1 MKICTITCHDVYNV
15 GASLQAYALQTYLK
29 LLGHDV
35 KIIDYK
41 PDYLSKHY
49 RLDIVGNPKYDKPFL
64 KQAYLLAKLPGRL
77 HMLPRKKAFDS
88 FTAKY
93 LDLTKRY
100 TSNEELKKEPP
111 EADAFFAG
119 SDQIWNPLFPNGK
132 DPAFYLDFVQQGV
145 RASYAA
151 SFAVDEFPQELREV
165 TAQYLKRFDHIAVR
179 EKSGLSVLK
188 TLGITNAVTVL
199 DPVFLLDRAQWGAMA
214 ERPEGCEAPYLLVYD
229 FDNSPAV
236 RKLAGRIAAERGLH
250 IYSVFKI
257 PYAERCFPLCGPEN
271 FLGLVQGADFVL
283 SNSFHATAFSVI
295 FEREFAVVERTEKIN
310 TRMRDFTTMLGLS
323 DHMVTTETEIP
334 AGTDWTA
341 VRRCL
346 KDEIDHAKAYID
358 EVLRDVER

>member
-1 MKICTITCHDVYNV
+1 M
-15 GASLQAYALQTYLK
+15 
-29 LLGHDV
+29 
-35 KIIDYK
+35 
-41 PDYLSKHY
+41 
-49 RLDIVGNPKYDKPFL
+49 
-64 KQAYLLAKLPGRL
+64 
-77 HMLPRKKAFDS
+77 
-88 FTAKY
+88 
-93 LDLTKRY
+93 
-100 TSNEELKKEPP
+100 
-111 EADAFFAG
+111 
-119 SDQIWNPLFPNGK
+119 
-132 DPAFYLDFVQQGV
+132 
-145 RASYAA
+145 
-151 SFAVDEFPQELREV
+151 
-165 TAQYLKRFDHIAVR
+165 
-179 EKSGLSVLK
+179 
-188 TLGITNAVTVL
+188 
-199 DPVFLLDRAQWGAMA
+199 
-214 ERPEGCEAPYLLVYD
+214 
-229 FDNSPAV
+229 
-236 RKLAGRIAAERGLH
+236 H